1 VSLIVHWLLFI
12 FGIFVLSRALDVTG
26 TLFIDIESVT
36 MPARGS
42 DI

>member
-1 VSLIVHWLLFI
+1 VSLIAHWLLFI
-12 FGIFVLSRALDVTG
+12 FGIFALSRALDVPG
-26 TLFIDIESVT
+26 TSFIGIESVT